1 MKFFPE
7 HIDTRLCDYALFSF
21 AKMIGNQLAPYEWND
36 ESEDWMVGML
46 VQNVSLVP
54 NFDRDCI

>member
-36 ESEDWMVGML
+36 ESEDWMVGM
-46 VQNVSLVP
+46 
-54 NFDRDCI
+54 